1 MGILRAAAAPLVS
14 ARTYTRWVYLVLGGA
29 LFTPFFIAVFVLMS
43 LVTPW
48 GPTPGSDQSGLGGE
62 GYIGTAV
69 AALLGGATGFIPGV
83 HAAQSQ
89 VARSLLGGPLADEPR
104 LAGAD
109 WRTRVRGAC
118 WLALLFAVGLGVCLA
133 TMVVLTDAASL
144 ALIPLF
150 GSAPDLGQ
158 RIILV
163 DWSPSGAERWAAP
176 FAGAGLLVLF
186 VYAVALLGAGA
197 SRLARPFLGASAADR
212 LAAVRARAADLGER
226 NRLAA
231 ELHDSI
237 GHALSVVALQAG
249 AASRVIER
257 DPEFARGAL
266 EAIADQARTATAELD
281 HVLGLLRE
289 KAPGDRAP
297 QRALADV
304 PHLVEAARTAGT
316 EAEYTARGPVGEVPP
331 VVSRELYRICQEG
344 VTNALRHG
352 AGGPVR
358 VRVDAADGRVRVEVV
373 NPCAGRRPRRR
384 GGGRGLEGARER
396 VRLLG
401 GELRAGAEDGV
412 WRLEA
417 DIPWKSGR

>member
-1 MGILRAAAAPLVS
+1 MGILRAAAAPLAS

-29 LFTPFFIAVFVLMS
+29 LFMPFFVAVLVLMS

-48 GPTPGSDQSGLGGE
+48 GPTPGAEQGGLGAE
-62 GYIGTAV
+62 GFIATGV
-69 AALLGGATGFIPGV
+69 AALLGGLTGFVPGV
-83 HAAQSQ
+83 HAVQAQI
-89 VARSLLGGPLADEPR
+89 ARSLLGGPLADEPR

-109 WRTRVRGAC
+109 WRTRARGSC
-118 WLALLFAVGLGVCLA
+118 WLALLFAVGLAVSIA

-144 ALIPLF
+144 ALVPLL
-150 GSAPDLGQ
+150 GEAPDLGQ

-163 DWSPSGAERWAAP
+163 NWNPSGAERWAAP
-176 FAGAGLLVLF
+176 FAGAVLLVLF
-186 VYAVALLGAGA
+186 VYAVALLGAAA

-249 AASRVIER
+249 AASRVIDR

-266 EAIADQARTATAELD
+266 EAIAEQARTATAELD

-289 KAPGDRAP
+289 NPGDRAP
-297 QRALADV
+297 QRVLADV
-304 PHLVEAARTAGT
+304 PHLVEAARAAGT

-331 VVSRELYRICQEG
+331 VVARELYRICQEG

-352 AGGPVR
+352 TGGPIR
-358 VRVDAADGRVRVEVV
+358 VRVDAADEAVRVEVA
-373 NPCAGRRPRRR
+373 NPCTERRPRRR

-412 WRLEA
+412 WRLVA

>member
-1 MGILRAAAAPLVS
+1 MGILRAAAAPLAS

-29 LFTPFFIAVFVLMS
+29 LFMPFFVAVLVLMS

-48 GPTPGSDQSGLGGE
+48 GPTPGVDQSGLGAE
-62 GYIGTAV
+62 GFAGTAV
-69 AALLGGATGFIPGV
+69 AALLGGLTGFLPGV
-83 HAAQSQ
+83 HAVQAQI
-89 VARSLLGGPLADEPR
+89 ARSLLGGPLADEPR

-109 WRTRVRGAC
+109 WRTRARGSC
-118 WLALLFAVGLGVCLA
+118 WLALLFAVGLAVSIA

-144 ALIPLF
+144 ALIPLV
-150 GSAPDLGQ
+150 GEAPDLGQ

-163 DWSPSGAERWAAP
+163 NWSPSGAERWAAP

-186 VYAVALLGAGA
+186 IYAVALLGAAA
-197 SRLARPFLGASAADR
+197 SRLARPFLGASTADR

-249 AASRVIER
+249 AASRVIDS
-257 DPEFARGAL
+257 DPGFARGAL
-266 EAIADQARTATAELD
+266 EAIAEQARTATAELD

-289 KAPGDRAP
+289 NPGERAP

-304 PHLVEAARTAGT
+304 PHLVEAARSAGT
-316 EAEYTARGPVGEVPP
+316 EAEYTAHGPVGEVPP
-331 VVSRELYRICQEG
+331 AVARELYRICQEG

-352 AGGPVR
+352 TGGPI
-358 VRVDAADGRVRVEVV
+358 RVRVEAADDTVRV
-373 NPCAGRRPRRR
+373 EVANPCAGRRPRRR

-396 VRLLG
+396 VGLLG
-401 GELRAGAEDGV
+401 GDLRAGAEDGV
-412 WRLEA
+412 WRLVA